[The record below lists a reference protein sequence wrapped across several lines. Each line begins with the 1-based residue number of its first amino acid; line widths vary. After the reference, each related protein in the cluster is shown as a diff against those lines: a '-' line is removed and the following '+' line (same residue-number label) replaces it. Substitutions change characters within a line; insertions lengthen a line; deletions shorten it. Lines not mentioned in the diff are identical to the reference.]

1 MPEQAE
7 KLTFEASAYL
17 QTLIGRELFRSRELA
32 VVELVKNAYDSG
44 ARNVSIRISLPTEK
58 RPSSFQ
64 ITDDGTGMDLAG
76 IKRLFMVAGYSEKS
90 SDTIGA
96 EGRIPTGEKGIGRF
110 ASDRLGSSL
119 QVETKIAGQTE
130 GTIVPIDWNLF
141 NTRKKRF
148 NQIGVPYYRRPLS
161 FLQKGQSGT
170 RLTITQLREQWD
182 RAIIEELRRVLAQ
195 LFNPFDPPKN
205 FRIDF
210 DVVDS
215 DALSGP
221 IQSTSIVEPDFDLRF
236 SIKARGVLERTL
248 KHTPISA
255 EEKKSTTSAIE
266 GADKLVG
273 LRGRFYYYVKRAKRA
288 QVHGHPAGVF
298 LFRDGF
304 RIEPF
309 GSGTA
314 DWLGIGE
321 KRAKRAGHAHIVPS
335 RLFGFIAIS
344 RQEHEG
350 LRDTTSREAL
360 LDTAESRALVHLL
373 KNDLL
378 VFLEEEIRRG
388 VAEPRWEESRTR
400 KAAELQRVRFQAL
413 SVMSSGVAHEL
424 RQPLQVIRS
433 EAGNIT
439 TRLKQLKIEDAV
451 IRKAQQSIDLSI
463 ERIDQKIQLISA
475 LTGSRLDVPSEI
487 DMTQVIKEECDQF
500 TERLQE
506 KGIELQLHL
515 PASHDAVVSDPL
527 VRMIVKNMIDNA
539 INALGDVKDA
549 RKRQIQIGLKHEND
563 AHVVSVQDNGQGIP
577 AEVQEKLFAKFATD
591 TTGGM
596 GVGLYVC
603 QLLLK
608 SHGGAITFETTEGKG
623 TTFAAQFAEQELTD
637 AE

>member
-1 MPEQAE
+1 MPDE

-44 ARNVSIRISLPTEK
+44 ARNVTIRIALPTQK
-58 RPSSFQ
+58 RPASFE
-64 ITDDGTGMDLAG
+64 ITDDGSGMELAA
-76 IKRLFMVAGYSEKS
+76 IKRLFMVAGYSERS
-90 SDTIGA
+90 SETVNT
-96 EGRIPTGEKGIGRF
+96 EGRVPTGEKGIGRF

-119 QVETKIAGQTE
+119 QVETKTAGQAE
-130 GTIVPIDWNLF
+130 GTIVPINWNLF

-148 NQIGVPYYRRPLS
+148 NQIEVPYYRRPLS

-170 RLTITQLREQWD
+170 RLTITQLREEWD
-182 RAIIEELRRVLAQ
+182 RPSIEELRRILAE

-210 DVVDS
+210 DVVES
-215 DALSGP
+215 DTLSGP
-221 IQSTSIVEPDFDLRF
+221 IQSTPIIEPDFDLRI
-236 SIKARGVLERTL
+236 SVKADGVLERIL
-248 KHTPISA
+248 KHTPTSTEA
-255 EEKKSTTSAIE
+255 QKSTTSTIE

-273 LRGRFYYYVKRAKRA
+273 LHGRLYYYVKRPKST

-360 LDTAESRALVHLL
+360 LDTAESRALIHLL
-373 KNDLL
+373 KSDIL

-424 RQPLQVIRS
+424 RQPLQAIRS

-439 TRLKQLKIEDAV
+439 TRLRQMQIDDAV
-451 IRKAQQSIDLSI
+451 IRKAQASIDLSI

-475 LTGSRLDVPSEI
+475 LTGTKLDVSSEI
-487 DMTQVIKEECDQF
+487 DMTKVIKDECDQF
-500 TERLQE
+500 AERLKE
-506 KGIELQLHL
+506 RSIELQFSM
-515 PASHDAVVSDPL
+515 PASHNAVVSDPL

-539 INALGDVKDA
+539 INALGDVKDN
-549 RKRQIQIGLKHEND
+549 RKRRVKISLTSTDD
-563 AHVVSVQDNGQGIP
+563 AHVVAVQDNGLGIP

-603 QLLLK
+603 HLLLK
-608 SHGGAITFETTEGKG
+608 SHGGEITYETAEGKG
-623 TTFAAQFAEQELTD
+623 TTFVATFAEQELTS

>member
-44 ARNVSIRISLPTEK
+44 ARNVFIRISLPTEK

-221 IQSTSIVEPDFDLRF
+221 IQSTSIVEPDFDVS
-236 SIKARGVLERTL
+236 SIKPIRTNKLNPFFKRGEAFLLALDVLREATEPLRPMEIAIAMLAKKGVPKPT
-248 KHTPISA
+248 A
-255 EEKKSTTSAIE
+255 EQRRAAWNAVKNTMDGYNGRAVTS
-266 GADKLVG
+266 V
-273 LRGRFYYYVKRAKRA
+273 
-288 QVHGHPAGVF
+288 GHPHA
-298 LFRDGF
+298 RRW
-304 RIEPF
+304 RI
-309 GSGTA
+309 
-314 DWLGIGE
+314 
-321 KRAKRAGHAHIVPS
+321 KR
-335 RLFGFIAIS
+335 
-344 RQEHEG
+344 
-350 LRDTTSREAL
+350 
-360 LDTAESRALVHLL
+360 
-373 KNDLL
+373 
-378 VFLEEEIRRG
+378 
-388 VAEPRWEESRTR
+388 
-400 KAAELQRVRFQAL
+400 
-413 SVMSSGVAHEL
+413 
-424 RQPLQVIRS
+424 
-433 EAGNIT
+433 
-439 TRLKQLKIEDAV
+439 
-451 IRKAQQSIDLSI
+451 
-463 ERIDQKIQLISA
+463 
-475 LTGSRLDVPSEI
+475 
-487 DMTQVIKEECDQF
+487 
-500 TERLQE
+500 
-506 KGIELQLHL
+506 
-515 PASHDAVVSDPL
+515 
-527 VRMIVKNMIDNA
+527 
-539 INALGDVKDA
+539 
-549 RKRQIQIGLKHEND
+549 
-563 AHVVSVQDNGQGIP
+563 
-577 AEVQEKLFAKFATD
+577 
-591 TTGGM
+591 
-596 GVGLYVC
+596 
-603 QLLLK
+603 
-608 SHGGAITFETTEGKG
+608 
-623 TTFAAQFAEQELTD
+623 
-637 AE
+637 